1 MKRIKLALTVAVVMA
16 AMMVFA
22 APAMADVEQEADSG
36 DVKQSFKVSNSGD
49 NSNQSAG
56 IQGVANTGNAQSALS
71 VNDFND
77 GFVDDDFFF
86 DDDDF
91 FFDDDDFF
99 FDDDFG
105 FFFDDFGSG
114 DFEFED
120 VGAEIEVSPESSFS
134 SDQSVNQ
141 SAVASD

>member
-22 APAMADVEQEADSG
+22 APAMADVEQEAESG
-36 DVKQSFKVSNSGD
+36 DVDQSFKVSNDGN

-56 IQGVANTGNAQSALS
+56 IQGVTNTGNAQSALN

-77 GFVDDDFFF
+77 E
-86 DDDDF
+86 
-91 FFDDDDFF
+91 DFF

-105 FFFDDFGSG
+105 FFFDDFGDG

-134 SDQSVNQ
+134 SDQSINQ
-141 SAVASD
+141 SATASD

>member
-22 APAMADVEQEADSG
+22 APAMADVEQEAESG
-36 DVKQSFKVSNSGD
+36 DVDQSFKVSGNGD
-49 NSNQSAG
+49 NSNQSVE
-56 IQGVANTGNAQSALS
+56 IQGVTNTGNAQSTLS
-71 VNDFND
+71 VNDLDD
-77 GFVDDDFFF
+77 GFFF
-86 DDDDF
+86 DDDD
-91 FFDDDDFF
+91 DFF
-99 FDDDFG
+99 FFGDDFG
-105 FFFDDFGSG
+105 DG

>member
-36 DVKQSFKVSNSGD
+36 DVDQSFKVSNNSN

-56 IQGVANTGNAQSALS
+56 IQGVTNTGNAQSALS

-77 GFVDDDFFF
+77 GFDGDDFFF

-91 FFDDDDFF
+91 GF
-99 FDDDFG
+99 

-134 SDQSVNQ
+134 SDQSINQ
-141 SAVASD
+141 SATASD

>member
-1 MKRIKLALTVAVVMA
+1 MA

-22 APAMADVEQEADSG
+22 APAMADVEQEAESG
-36 DVKQSFKVSNSGD
+36 DVDQSFKVSNDGN

-56 IQGVANTGNAQSALS
+56 IQGVTNTGNAQSALS
-71 VNDFND
+71 INDFND
-77 GFVDDDFFF
+77 EDL
-86 DDDDF
+86 
-91 FFDDDDFF
+91 F

-105 FFFDDFGSG
+105 FFFFDDFCDS

-134 SDQSVNQ
+134 SDQSINQ
-141 SAVASD
+141 SARASD